1 MRAGPFSGFGSVL
14 LKVSVV
20 AARSIF
26 LVGFSGTGK
35 STIARLVGEHLQWP
49 VYDLDQVIVERSG
62 MPIPV
67 IFERE
72 GEAGFRMREREAL
85 HTIPDETP
93 CVVATG
99 AGAVV
104 AEENRRV
111 MASKGWIVAL
121 EGRPEVLYARMQQQ
135 LQRAEPDA
143 FRPLLHV
150 ESPLEQIRALKDRRQ
165 AVYALADWT
174 VHTDRLSPQEVAAE
188 VIRAANVLA
197 HTADPTAR

>member
-1 MRAGPFSGFGSVL
+1 M
-14 LKVSVV
+14 

-35 STIARLVGEHLQWP
+35 STIARLIGDQLQWP
-49 VYDLDQVIVERSG
+49 VYDLDQVIVGRSG

-72 GEAGFRMREREAL
+72 GEAGFRTREGEAL
-85 HTIPDETP
+85 RAISGETP

-99 AGAVV
+99 GGAVV
-104 AEENRRV
+104 SQENRRL

-121 EGRPEVLYARMQQQ
+121 EARPEVLYARMQHQ

-143 FRPLLHV
+143 VRPLLHAV
-150 ESPLEQIRALKDRRQ
+150 SPLEQIRTLKDRRQ
-165 AVYALADWT
+165 PMYALADWT
-174 VHTDRLSPQEVAAE
+174 VHTDRLSPQQVAAE
-188 VIRAANVLA
+188 VIRAVAMLEQ
-197 HTADPTAR
+197 TDDPTVG

>member
-1 MRAGPFSGFGSVL
+1 VL
-14 LKVSVV
+14 PKVGLV

-35 STIARLVGEHLQWP
+35 STIARLIGDQLQWP

-72 GEAGFRMREREAL
+72 GEAGFRTREGEAL
-85 HTIPDETP
+85 RAISSEGP

-99 AGAVV
+99 GGAVV
-104 AEENRRV
+104 SQENRRL

-121 EGRPEVLYARMQQQ
+121 EARPEVLYARMQHQ

-143 FRPLLHV
+143 VRPLLHAV
-150 ESPLEQIRALKDRRQ
+150 SPLEQIRTLKDRRQ
-165 AVYALADWT
+165 PMYALADWT
-174 VHTDRLSPQEVAAE
+174 VHTDRLSPQQVAAE
-188 VIRAANVLA
+188 VIRAVAMLEQ
-197 HTADPTAR
+197 TDDPTAG